1 LVKRSLE
8 EFYDLKKD
16 PDSLNNILGSKDK
29 DSNYDKEI
37 TNLREKLLK
46 WMVNF
51 KDPVLDAYKNRHSPE
66 YLEKFMEEFTAKAR
80 AEKEALVPYEK
91 AKGYRF

>member
-1 LVKRSLE
+1 
-8 EFYDLKKD
+8 
-16 PDSLNNILGSKDK
+16 
-29 DSNYDKEI
+29 
-37 TNLREKLLK
+37 
-46 WMVNF
+46 MVNF